1 MYCTKC
7 GAKQPEDAAYCA
19 ACGTRLIK
27 QEPQPAAPPAP
38 TQVQAA
44 TESTPERTA
53 QPTPDPALQPVSK
66 PTPESAEQPAASE
79 PTSQP
84 TSRSTPEPAAPPVS
98 APAAQA
104 ASEPTLNLGSPPSSE
119 PVLNPAAPPSSEPAP
134 APAAPPSSAPRLES
148 MQPTAGELPSVLLT
162 RSDPPGSG
170 SGYRY
175 PEPKPTF
182 AARYGSLLALLSLIV
197 LVAGGWYGWN
207 QYRAGID
214 RQAAQLEAL
223 AGELARGGDYSAA
236 LDRLAEA
243 AELRPEDASIAAD
256 AESLH
261 AALRAQGELEQVA
274 ARLDGG
280 DLEASEQSLNELEA
294 ELGTRPSELLQRERD
309 AAAAQRGRLELLRA
323 EQQLEA
329 SDDAEA
335 LITLLGGVGEAD
347 TAEARDMRER
357 IVDKIVSVS
366 SAQAESMLREHNY
379 SSAAAIVETALGY
392 ASANTALLEL
402 NGRIE
407 TEERAAEER
416 READKAEAEE
426 QRRAEE
432 EARVAAE
439 AAAQAAAE
447 NQAAQQAA
455 AQDQAEY
462 TVQAFY
468 DELSGWNYGGAY
480 ALLGS
485 RWQKGTGYADFANGY
500 TNTLSVVIN
509 SIDSAP
515 VDGNT
520 EVTIFITAEEITD
533 AGTVYSTYRSV
544 YQVGYENG
552 IMKILSGKGE
562 KLS

>member
-27 QEPQPAAPPAP
+27 QEPPPSAPPAP
-38 TQVQAA
+38 TQARAA
-44 TESTPERTA
+44 SESTPERTA
-53 QPTPDPALQPVSK
+53 QSTP
-66 PTPESAEQPAASE
+66 
-79 PTSQP
+79 
-84 TSRSTPEPAAPPVS
+84 RSTPEPTASPVYAS
-98 APAAQA
+98 AAQA
-104 ASEPTLNLGSPPSSE
+104 ASEPTRDPGSPPASQPVPDPPDDPSAQAASE
-119 PVLNPAAPPSSEPAP
+119 PTRASADPASQAASERPAP
-134 APAAPPSSAPRLES
+134 NPVPVPRLES
-148 MQPTAGELPSVLLT
+148 MQPAAGELPSVLLT

-223 AGELARGGDYSAA
+223 AGELAQGGDYAAA

-274 ARLDGG
+274 ARLDGRE
-280 DLEASEQSLNELEA
+280 LEAAEQSLDGLEA
-294 ELGTRPSELLQRERD
+294 ELGTRPSELLKRERD
-309 AAAAQRGRLELLRA
+309 AAAAQRGRLELLRT

-329 SDDAEA
+329 SGDAEA
-335 LITLLGGVGEAD
+335 LIALLGGVGEPD

-366 SAQAESMLREHNY
+366 SAQAENMLREHNY
-379 SSAAAIVETALGY
+379 YSAATIVETALGY

-426 QRRAEE
+426 KRRAEE

-439 AAAQAAAE
+439 ASAQAAAE
-447 NQAAQQAA
+447 NRAIEQAA

-485 RWQKGTGYADFANGY
+485 RWQKGTGYADFVNGY
-500 TNTLSVVIN
+500 TNTLSVAIN

>member
-7 GAKQPEDAAYCA
+7 GAKQPEEAAYCA

-27 QEPQPAAPPAP
+27 QEPQPSAPPAP
-38 TQVQAA
+38 TQARAA
-44 TESTPERTA
+44 SESTPEQTT
-53 QPTPDPALQPVSK
+53 QSIPDPA
-66 PTPESAEQPAASE
+66 AQPAASE
-79 PTSQP
+79 PTPQP
-84 TSRSTPEPAAPPVS
+84 TSRSTPEPAAQSAAPPAPDTALNPSAPASQAVS
-98 APAAQA
+98 APA
-104 ASEPTLNLGSPPSSE
+104 P
-119 PVLNPAAPPSSEPAP
+119 NPA
-134 APAAPPSSAPRLES
+134 
-148 MQPTAGELPSVLLT
+148 AGELPSVLLT

-223 AGELARGGDYSAA
+223 AGELAQGGDYSAA

-274 ARLDGG
+274 ARLDGRE
-280 DLEASEQSLNELEA
+280 LEAAEQSLDGLEA
-294 ELGTRPSELLQRERD
+294 ELGTRPGELLKRERD

-329 SDDAEA
+329 SGDAEA
-335 LITLLGGVGEAD
+335 LIALLGGVGEAD

-379 SSAAAIVETALGY
+379 SSAATIVETALGY

-407 TEERAAEER
+407 TEERAEEER

-447 NQAAQQAA
+447 NRAIEQAA

-533 AGTVYSTYRSV
+533 SGTVYSTYRSV